1 MRSVQSTVGV
11 SVFRGTASGDRDE
24 AQGHGIRARQ
34 RSVGTRRWSSS
45 NEFWTRINLSNAEC
59 FRIGNI
65 GHLFETDIRS
75 LLAAIQDALTTMGVE
90 LQRLPTT

>member
-1 MRSVQSTVGV
+1 MIHLGKV
-11 SVFRGTASGDRDE
+11 SNS
-24 AQGHGIRARQ
+24 
-34 RSVGTRRWSSS
+34 
-45 NEFWTRINLSNAEC
+45 EC
-59 FRIGNI
+59 FCIGNI